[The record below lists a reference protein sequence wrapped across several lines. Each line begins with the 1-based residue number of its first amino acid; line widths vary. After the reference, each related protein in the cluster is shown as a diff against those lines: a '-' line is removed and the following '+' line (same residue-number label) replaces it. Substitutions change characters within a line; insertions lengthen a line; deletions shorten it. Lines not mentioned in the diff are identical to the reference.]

1 MTGIEVGLHLQKIL
15 LFLFHHRSKSQFFCL
30 FFLIC
35 KMFASKRKL
44 EFLCCEV
51 LFELILQIYLVHLEP
66 ILHRFVFFQRSTRR
80 IEEVKFNW
88 RRWLSFETGLQRHL
102 PIEVVREVIYD
113 IYVALLIDFEL

>member
-1 MTGIEVGLHLQKIL
+1 
-15 LFLFHHRSKSQFFCL
+15 
-30 FFLIC
+30 
-35 KMFASKRKL
+35 MFASKRKL